1 MHVRDSISFKVRREL
16 FEERGSRL
24 EYTFFGSLYYSLG
37 DPERNLLKKLEESIA
52 LSRLTVVR
60 KNRSSAN
67 VEREIELPI
76 SKQCC
81 ARSLS
86 IDRSINRYPRG
97 CDDFILLPRTLHFH
111 SISSLDLSKNRDN
124 SLDRLG
130 YSEVEKNKDKN
141 ARVRIS

>member
-24 EYTFFGSLYYSLG
+24 EYTFGSLYYSLG

-60 KNRSSAN
+60 KNRNSAN

-86 IDRSINRYPRG
+86 IDRSINR
-97 CDDFILLPRTLHFH
+97 
-111 SISSLDLSKNRDN
+111 
-124 SLDRLG
+124 
-130 YSEVEKNKDKN
+130 
-141 ARVRIS
+141 